1 MARLSLI
8 PIALIALAAASCGRR
23 PDDIPVVAS
32 VIGPTLGTAGQSG
45 NLADEPQRVLAAAT
59 GQGLVRLDAAGAI
72 EPGLA
77 ARWTVIDDGRSVVFR
92 IGDAERP
99 DGQPMTAEDAAAAIA
114 RGRRLP
120 VGQSLLAPVDEVVA
134 MTPQIIEIRLR
145 RPMPDLLLR
154 LAQPEFAVTAGGG
167 SGPMR
172 IEDRARGAIVLA
184 PAYDPARADS
194 ASEAEPAPAD
204 TIQLRGEPA
213 AIAVA
218 RFVQRHSDLVLGG
231 SYRDWPLVERMGAGN
246 ANIRIDPAHG
256 LFGLAVTT
264 RKGFLA
270 DAANRE
276 ALAMALDRAAIT
288 AAFRPDWPAVDTI
301 LPAPMDLGREP
312 TRPAWLTQSLEERQA
327 TARARVSIWRSRN
340 GGQKPVIRLALTPD
354 GGGNLLWGRIGPA
367 LAAIGLRVERVS
379 PDADADLRVIDR
391 VAPSDQARWFLENAC
406 RPCGS
411 VAREAILAARDAADA
426 ETHRERLAAAEVAL
440 VDDHAY
446 IPIARP
452 LRWSLVALRLR
463 RFQTNPRAW
472 HPLDQLREGK

>member
-1 MARLSLI
+1 MARPVPLLF
-8 PIALIALAAASCGRR
+8 ALIALAGASCGQR
-23 PDDIPVVAS
+23 PDDIPVTVS
-32 VIGPTLGTAGQSG
+32 VIGPALDAGETSG
-45 NLADEPQRVLAAAT
+45 DTGSEPHRVLAAAT
-59 GQGLVRLDAAGAI
+59 AQGLVRLDAAGAI

-99 DGQPMTAEDAAAAIA
+99 DGRAVTAEDAAAAIGRA
-114 RGRRLP
+114 RRRP
-120 VGQSLLAPVDEVVA
+120 IGQSLLAPVDEVVA
-134 MTPQIIEIRLR
+134 MTPQIIEMRLR

-172 IEDRARGAIVLA
+172 VRDRVRGAVILA
-184 PAYDPARADS
+184 PAFDPARPEGTADD
-194 ASEAEPAPAD
+194 EPAPAD
-204 TIQLRGEPA
+204 TIQLRGESA

-231 SYRDWPLVERMGAGN
+231 TYRDWPLVERMGAGN

-264 RKGFLA
+264 RQGFLA

-288 AAFRPDWPAVDTI
+288 AAFRPDWPAIDTI
-301 LPAPMDLGREP
+301 LPAAMDLGRDP

-327 TARARVSIWRSRN
+327 TARARVSIWRARN
-340 GGQKPVIRLALTPD
+340 GGRKPVIRLALTPD

-391 VAPSDQARWFLENAC
+391 VAPSDQARWFLEAAC
-406 RPCGS
+406 RPCS
-411 VAREAILAARDAADA
+411 DTARDAIAAARDADDPVQ
-426 ETHRERLAAAEVAL
+426 HRERLAAAEVAL
-440 VDDHAY
+440 ADDHAY

-452 LRWSLVALRLR
+452 LRWSLVALRLG